1 VCIQPIFLKPTK
13 DISQGFFFFS
23 TSPFLSFQ
31 QQLFFLQQPPNPSST
46 IFSTK
51 KMEQIDISIQAQR
64 SGTLRFRRLLA
75 LSTIMSIVIIIATVS
90 ALSTDW
96 YAHVRSYRA
105 QETRGANPQEFILNR
120 TINIWNLEYRKV
132 QLDLPYGSQ
141 SEQEKYEPFSKTA
154 SIIKVA
160 QGFDL
165 IALFVVAALHIFLV
179 SCFSR
184 AIRTKLYLLLG
195 ARLMKVIPVLL
206 TFCVGACLM
215 IASIG
220 FLGINKAL
228 DMDGFNCEC
237 TSSFAKFYKEIVAES
252 SFENPYTHTIEPV
265 NILRQ
270 DDWGPQAGWFLT
282 LLQIP
287 FVFVM
292 LYSVFFNQ
300 APLPVDHFA
309 LADPL

>member
-1 VCIQPIFLKPTK
+1 
-13 DISQGFFFFS
+13 
-23 TSPFLSFQ
+23 
-31 QQLFFLQQPPNPSST
+31 
-46 IFSTK
+46 
-51 KMEQIDISIQAQR
+51 MESIDISAQR
-64 SGTLRFRRLLA
+64 SGTLRYRRLLA
-75 LSTIMSIVIIIATVS
+75 LATIMSIVVIAATIS
-90 ALSTDW
+90 ALASDW
-96 YAHVRSYRA
+96 YAHVRTYRA
-105 QETRGANPQEFILNR
+105 QEQKGDREEFILNR
-120 TINIWNLEYRKV
+120 TINIWNLEARKV
-132 QLDLPYGSQ
+132 TLDLPLASYTDT
-141 SEQEKYEPFSKTA
+141 EVYEPFSKTA

-165 IALFVVAALHIFLV
+165 IALFIAAGLHIFLV

-184 AIRTKLYLLLG
+184 AIRTKLFLLLG
-195 ARLMKVIPVLL
+195 ARLIKILPVLMV
-206 TFCVGACLM
+206 FSIGCCLM

-228 DMDGFNCEC
+228 DMDGFTCEC
-237 TSSFAKFYKEIVAES
+237 TSSFAKYQRVIVGTA
-252 SFENPYTHTIEPV
+252 SFENPHRHTMENV
-265 NILRQ
+265 DLLRV